1 MLTIGRGRSIPANR
15 AQIGG
20 EYLRVIGPRIVEDSL
35 MAVRD
40 NRAIELVVPEHFK
53 CLALGVV
60 VDASEPRANECL
72 SAVYALN
79 KPMPRA
85 AVATATPQAIALIRR
100 QDSGRALE
108 DVAGA
113 LRIAGSSAEMFGG
126 GLATRL
132 QPWRGA
138 PLFRHLRERCRSAN
152 GWSELERTIMPSSA
166 SVPGPGD
173 FVEVRS
179 ERTLA

>member
-113 LRIAGSSAEMFGG
+113 LRIAGSSAEMFGACAIEFAALRPVFSLGAELPYFATCVSDVGALIG
-126 GLATRL
+126 GR
-132 QPWRGA
+132 
-138 PLFRHLRERCRSAN
+138 N
-152 GWSELERTIMPSSA
+152 WSEQ
-166 SVPGPGD
+166 
-173 FVEVRS
+173 
-179 ERTLA
+179 